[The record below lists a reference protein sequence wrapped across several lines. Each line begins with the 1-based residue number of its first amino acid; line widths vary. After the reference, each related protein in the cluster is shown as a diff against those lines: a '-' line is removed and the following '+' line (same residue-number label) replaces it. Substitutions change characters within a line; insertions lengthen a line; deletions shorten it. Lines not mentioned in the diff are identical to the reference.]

1 MPGGTDGQ
9 LLISPDDETSRLF
22 AEFAERSQMPPEEAA
37 VCWLGLQASAYLQDQ
52 EVAQL
57 SAALTAREQQVV
69 ALRCLECSD
78 HDIAAA
84 LDVAYGTASTHLY
97 KAIDKLGINKKSSVG
112 TDGDWYSKPAE
123 SGLKIAVLSLYS
135 PLLAGLE
142 HISRAF
148 QRLAISCHS

>member
-1 MPGGTDGQ
+1 MPAGPSRTGGKDK
-9 LLISPDDETSRLF
+9 
-22 AEFAERSQMPPEEAA
+22 
-37 VCWLGLQASAYLQDQ
+37 
-52 EVAQL
+52 EVAKIW
-57 SAALTAREQQVV
+57 AALAVREQQVV
-69 ALRCLECSD
+69 APCCLECSD

-97 KAIDKLGINKKSSVG
+97 KAIDKLGNNKKSSVG
-112 TDGDWYSKPAE
+112 TDGDWYSNSAE
-123 SGLKIAVLSLYS
+123 TRLKIALLDLCS